1 MADNTILKP
10 KPVVISF
17 VKKKR
22 FNEVPNQKTAISKRI
37 KLNQASNLTLK
48 VQKCQYCCRWLKK
61 KHGARKTHLR
71 SCPSLEISETM
82 TQFDLRT
89 LEDDEDYI
97 DDLGVDCKSR
107 DSNENLYSF
116 SDMNGLKN
124 GNESDSEDEDLTD
137 FIEMEE
143 NVPLIGKSENEKD
156 DCLPNDSEIST
167 LYECP
172 ICNRKYL
179 FEKVVFDHIENY
191 HKIDKNVQ
199 SKLGFQVIVLK
210 L

>member
-1 MADNTILKP
+1 MADKSNP

-22 FNEVPNQKTAISKRI
+22 PIEVSNQKTALSKRI
-37 KLNQASNLTLK
+37 KLNQTSNLTLK

-71 SCPSLEISETM
+71 SCPSLELSETM
-82 TQFDLRT
+82 TQFDLRI

-97 DDLGVDCKSR
+97 DDFGESR
-107 DSNENLYSF
+107 DGNENLYSF
-116 SDMNGLKN
+116 SDMNGLAN
-124 GNESDSEDEDLTD
+124 GNESDLEDDDLTD

-143 NVPLIGKSENEKD
+143 NLPLIGKSENEKD

>member
-1 MADNTILKP
+1 MADKSNP

-22 FNEVPNQKTAISKRI
+22 PIEVSNQKTALSKRI

-71 SCPSLEISETM
+71 SCPSLELSETM
-82 TQFDLRT
+82 TQFDLRI

-97 DDLGVDCKSR
+97 DDFGESR
-107 DSNENLYSF
+107 DGNENLYSF
-116 SDMNGLKN
+116 SDMNGLAN
-124 GNESDSEDEDLTD
+124 GNESDLEDDDLTD

-143 NVPLIGKSENEKD
+143 NLPLIGKSENEKD

-199 SKLGFQVIVLK
+199 SKLGFQVNVLQ